1 MWGRGLCQASSKVND
16 FENEFSNEVL
26 NNMHNKL
33 NEFSSYDEND
43 KMDIDNWA
51 SLKKLNK

>member
-1 MWGRGLCQASSKVND
+1 MWGCELCQASSKVND

-43 KMDIDNWA
+43 KMDIDN
-51 SLKKLNK
+51 

>member
-1 MWGRGLCQASSKVND
+1 MWGCGLSQASSKVND

-26 NNMHNKL
+26 NNMHNNL

-43 KMDIDNWA
+43 KMDIDN
-51 SLKKLNK
+51 